1 MANDY
6 FMLQDDFLTMMIE
19 IWKKDERLKPFDLY
33 FRWKTGELSTAE
45 WREQKEAIHQMRA
58 ECDRLKEQLWD
69 ENNPAN
75 IDLELIIEAIDNE
88 LITIQQII
96 GH

>member
-19 IWKKDERLKPFDLY
+19 MWKKDERLKPFDLY
-33 FRWKTGELSTAE
+33 FRWKTDELSTAE
-45 WREQKEAIHQMRA
+45 WREQKEAIRQMRA

-75 IDLELIIEAIDNE
+75 IDLELVVEAIDNE

-96 GH
+96 